1 MTVFL
6 ISCAAVTV
14 LLLVTVADYDSAECE
29 VTFRGH
35 DRTLAVGPSNANKCG
50 GELFPWRLKVDAG
63 QRVNVTLIQF
73 AGNHDDVAHDE
84 DASTLTA
91 ASYDVID
98 EEYNVAESTG
108 DDELSTVEMLKYRL
122 LLHRAVLSVSIFVS
136 TAEFRHSK

>member
-1 MTVFL
+1 MTIFL